1 MQWLLKH
8 YIFLLYQS
16 FGKRAI
22 RTFVGCR
29 ARNRTWVKGF
39 KVLRATSTQ
48 RGNILFYRFTGAEG
62 RGRTDTRVA
71 SQQFLRLSRL
81 PIPPL
86 RLNWS
91 GRRDSN
97 SRHPPWQGGILPLN
111 YFRPLYYS
119 NVFYWCRRRDLN
131 PHRLSPTTPSRWR
144 VYQLPPLRQI
154 QGLPKIKMAGVA
166 GFEPATDGFG
176 DHCSTN

>member
-8 YIFLLYQS
+8 YNFLLYQS

-154 QGLPKIKMAGVA
+154 QDYQK
-166 GFEPATDGFG
+166 
-176 DHCSTN
+176 

>member
-1 MQWLLKH
+1 MVVGKTVPTIFYYINRWVKEQSVVFWLPRQESNL
-8 YIFLLYQS
+8 
-16 FGKRAI
+16 GKRI
-22 RTFVGCR
+22 QSPSCYLYTTRQSSF
-29 ARNRTWVKGF
+29 
-39 KVLRATSTQ
+39 L
-48 RGNILFYRFTGAEG
+48 RFTGAEG

-91 GRRDSN
+91 GRRGSN
-97 SRHPPWQGGILPLN
+97 SRPPPWQGGVLPLN
-111 YFRPLYYS
+111 YFRPLYYFT
-119 NVFYWCRRRDLN
+119 VFYWCRRRDLN

-144 VYQLPPLRQI
+144 VYQLPPLR
-154 QGLPKIKMAGVA
+154 LKLVTLKTMAGVA